1 MGGDPKI
8 GYWSNMFAGLAY
20 GQVNW
25 TLRAGLNY
33 HFH

>member
-8 GYWSNMFAGLAY
+8 GYWSDVFGGLAP